1 MIKNFIKMF
10 LRKNEVTD
18 KDLLAAIY
26 DRLDDLHFMEDCK
39 LSAMHELK
47 DVLKEILEEMVK
59 P

>member
-18 KDLLAAIY
+18 KDLLVSIY
-26 DRLDDLHFMEDCK
+26 DRIDDLHFMEDCK
-39 LSAMHELK
+39 LETLHEIK